1 MHEKALS
8 TQEKEVVQDL
18 EKELAELEAED
29 EVLASQI
36 RQIRG
41 RKNDIIR
48 QLAEI
53 KSPFAVGDI
62 VVDEEDVKYRV
73 TKVTASSRRPAGIRL
88 SKNGAEAHKD
98 PRTIWSN
105 KLELVK

>member
-1 MHEKALS
+1 MHEKQLS
-8 TQEKEVVQDL
+8 AQEKDVIQSLESEAADIDAEV
-18 EKELAELEAED
+18 
-29 EVLASQI
+29 EVLSSQV
-36 RQIRG
+36 RQLRDRRNEIT
-41 RKNDIIR
+41 R

-62 VVDEEDVKYRV
+62 VIDEEGVKYRV
-73 TKVTASSRRPAGIRL
+73 TKVTSSSRRPAGIRL

-105 KLELVK
+105 KLELVE

>member
-1 MHEKALS
+1 MHEKQLS
-8 TQEKEVVQDL
+8 TQEEEVIQDL
-18 EKELAELEAED
+18 EGELAELEAED

-36 RQIRG
+36 RQLRN
-41 RKNDIIR
+41 RKNEIR
-48 QLAEI
+48 TQLAEI

-62 VVDEEDVKYRV
+62 VIDEEAVKYRV

-105 KLELVK
+105 KLELVE